1 MPQTPSPTASADG
14 RSADASR
21 VAGRDRFAHDAAP
34 RTDFDDAA
42 MIAAGLCQT
51 PAALIGL
58 VEDEHQRCVGR
69 WGWRA
74 DRIPDSEKFC
84 DYVARQQDVLIVADA
99 QRDPRFAGNRLV
111 GADPPLRYCVGVP
124 LRTSDGATLGVLCVF
139 DHRPRQPHADQ
150 LDHLQALARQVT
162 SQLELGHAL
171 ALVRISNEY
180 RGRLM
185 AIAGHDLRT
194 PLRAAVYALEKLR
207 RGDAADPAQ
216 LVQTAR
222 AAMIEVGNQLDDLA
236 ALAGSQGTVALPTL
250 GDLPLQ
256 EVLHPIAQRWQRQAE
271 AKGLRLRTVASSLV
285 VHSHRALL
293 SALVGNLVGNAVKY
307 TSHGSVLLG
316 ARRRGQHAVITV
328 ADTGIGMDPAQ
339 AEQMF
344 GAFQQADPRNEGLG
358 LGLWIVRRTAETLG
372 APVQVRSFPGRGSC
386 LTVAVP
392 LAGTHD
398 ANAGLS

>member
-1 MPQTPSPTASADG
+1 
-14 RSADASR
+14 
-21 VAGRDRFAHDAAP
+21 
-34 RTDFDDAA
+34 
-42 MIAAGLCQT
+42 MISAGLCQT

-58 VEDEHQRCVGR
+58 IEDGRQRCIGR
-69 WGWRA
+69 WGLRA
-74 DRIPDSEKFC
+74 DHLPDSETFC
-84 DYVARQQDVLIVADA
+84 DYAARQQDALIVADA
-99 QRDPRFAGNRLV
+99 QRDPRFAGNRLI
-111 GADPPLRYCVGVP
+111 AAHPPLRYCAGVP
-124 LRTSDGATLGVLCVF
+124 LRASDGTALGALCVF
-139 DHRPRQPHADQ
+139 DHHPRQLHADQ
-150 LDHLQALARQVT
+150 LDRLRALARQVT
-162 SQLELGHAL
+162 SQLELDHAL
-171 ALVRISNEY
+171 ALVRTSNEY

-216 LVQTAR
+216 LVHTAR
-222 AAMIEVGNQLDDLA
+222 AAMVEVGNQLDDLA
-236 ALAGSQGTVALPTL
+236 ALAGSEGAVALPTL
-250 GDLPLQ
+250 SDLPLE
-256 EVLHPIAQRWQRQAE
+256 EVLHPVALRWQRQAE

-307 TSHGSVLLG
+307 TPRGSVLLG
-316 ARRRGQHAVITV
+316 VRRRAQHAVITV

-339 AEQMF
+339 AERMF
-344 GAFQQADPRNEGLG
+344 GAFQQADPLNDGLG

-372 APVQVRSFPGRGSC
+372 APVQVRSLPGRGSC

-398 ANAGLS
+398 AGAGTARGNATPA